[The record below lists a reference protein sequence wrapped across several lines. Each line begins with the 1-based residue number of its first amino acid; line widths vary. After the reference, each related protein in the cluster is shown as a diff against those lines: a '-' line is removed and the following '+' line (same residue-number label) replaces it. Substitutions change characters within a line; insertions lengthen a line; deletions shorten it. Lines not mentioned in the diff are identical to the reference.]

1 MVKRFIE
8 LNEDEKN
15 LVCEFLNR
23 NIENKNSLNDFEKEL
38 LNEAFDYG
46 NGVLFYF
53 KNGEVLGKI
62 YVVLESIKRVSC
74 SYVFNVD
81 ILESV
86 ESRGLILKE
95 LIDYVKTLV
104 KAYGTAKI
112 IFGMLNEDTLKLA
125 ESIGIYKSYSAF
137 EMTLEDKESNGEIL
151 DLIPLCEEN
160 LEEYLSL
167 HNAAF
172 KDMPH
177 GACITLEKVKGQLE
191 EVATKNCGFFIVCH
205 KGDNVGVMDIDIDEN
220 NKGIFDIGL
229 IKEYRGKG
237 YGKKLLETA
246 INFLVNKDVN
256 QICLT
261 VIEKNKIAFGMYKKR
276 GFIISKIIS
285 DWTQL

>member
-8 LNEDEKN
+8 LNEYEKS

-23 NIENKNSLNDFEKEL
+23 NKESKKSLRDFEKEL
-38 LNEAFDYG
+38 MNPAFDYG

-53 KNGEVLGKI
+53 ENGKVLGKI

-86 ESRGLILKE
+86 EGRVLILKE

-137 EMTLEDKESNGEIL
+137 EMILENKESHGEIL
-151 DLIPLCEEN
+151 DLFPLCEEN
-160 LEEYLSL
+160 LEEYLNL

-172 KDMPH
+172 KHMPH
-177 GACITLEKVKGQLE
+177 GACITFDKVKSQLE
-191 EVATKNCGFFIVCH
+191 EAATKNCDFFIVCH
-205 KGDNVGVMDIDIDEN
+205 KGAKVGVMEIDIDEN
-220 NKGIFDIGL
+220 NRGIFDIGL

-246 INFLVNKDVN
+246 IKFLVNKDVD
-256 QICLT
+256 QLCLT
-261 VIEKNKIAFGMYKKR
+261 VIEKNKIAFDMYKKR
-276 GFIISKIIS
+276 GFIVSKVLS
-285 DWTQL
+285 DWTEL

>member
-23 NIENKNSLNDFEKEL
+23 KIESKKSVNDFEKEL

-104 KAYGTAKI
+104 KAYGTAKV
-112 IFGMLNEDTLKLA
+112 IFGMLNEDTVKLA

-177 GACITLEKVKGQLE
+177 GSCITLEKVKGQLE
-191 EVATKNCGFFIVCH
+191 EVATKNFDFFIVCH
-205 KGDNVGVMDIDIDEN
+205 KGDNVGVMEIDIDEN

-246 INFLVNKDVN
+246 INFLVNKDVD